1 MRLTASLLSLLFLC
15 AAGFARPNAATPSA
29 PVPPAPDPDAPPSNA
44 RADCMTEAY
53 AFASVAALARD
64 LGSDATVFD
73 DALDDLRQQ
82 LVECLAGPPAGV
94 IAAKLRRRR
103 PRLHD

>member
-1 MRLTASLLSLLFLC
+1 
-15 AAGFARPNAATPSA
+15 
-29 PVPPAPDPDAPPSNA
+29 
-44 RADCMTEAY
+44 MTEAY

-64 LGSDATVFD
+64 LGADATVFD

-82 LVECLAGPPAGV
+82 LFECLAGPPAGV

-103 PRLHD
+103 FGLHD